1 MMQTYKCQK
10 ATLFVLNE
18 RIHQEFFSDSELK
31 GQDKYHSYIHG
42 VMYDD
47 EQEPEDR
54 KLLAISR
61 GPSELCQTCIVP
73 SLILIEKEVVRTS

>member
-1 MMQTYKCQK
+1 MMQTFKCQK
-10 ATLFVLNE
+10 ATFFVLN
-18 RIHQEFFSDSELK
+18 RRLRDEFFSEHEPMPE
-31 GQDKYHSYIHG
+31 KYRQYIHG

-61 GPSELCQTCIVP
+61 GPNELCN
-73 SLILIEKEVVRTS
+73 SLIFPSVLLIDKEVVRTN